1 MTQSFVHL
9 RVHTEYA
16 LVDGTVRIK
25 PLIDATRTGG
35 MPAVATSDLN
45 NLFGLVKFY
54 KAATARGIK
63 PIVACDVWVEDL
75 DPTIEPSLLVL
86 IAQRQAGYK
95 ALSRLLSRGYSE
107 NHHNGRMILKR
118 SWIQADSEGLLAL
131 SAAAD
136 GDVGK
141 AIVSGQ
147 LDEARRRA
155 VFWQALFPDGYYL
168 EIQRLDRAND
178 EHHIAGA
185 VQLSDELGL
194 PLVATN
200 DVRFLKAD
208 EFEAH
213 EVRVCIHQGRTL
225 DDPRREKR
233 YSQAQYFKSADEMA
247 QLFSDLPE
255 AVENTHRIATRCSV
269 TLRLGESFLPEYPVP
284 DGQTMAGMRGRLNN
298 SRVCCKISEPTWPK
312 LSCKCIWSKGK
323 PRGRHFVVRRGG
335 STVFVV
341 VVVKEVLLGA
351 GWLDAK
357 LTSGK
362 DSPVLFAPRSSAS

>member
-1 MTQSFVHL
+1 MTQAFVHL

-25 PLIDATRTGG
+25 PLIDATRAGG

-45 NLFGLVKFY
+45 NLFGLIKFY

-63 PIVACDVWVEDL
+63 PIIACDVWVEDL
-75 DPTIEPSLLVL
+75 DPNSEPSLLVL

-107 NHHNGRMILKR
+107 NYHNGRMSLKR
-118 SWIQADSEGLLAL
+118 SWIQADAEGLLAL

-155 VFWQALFPDGYYL
+155 GFWQELFPEGYYL

-185 VQLSDELGL
+185 VQLSAELGL

-200 DVRFLKAD
+200 DVRFLTAD

-225 DDPRREKR
+225 DDPRREQH

-247 QLFSDLPE
+247 RLFSGP
-255 AVENTHRIATRCSV
+255 A
-269 TLRLGESFLPEYPVP
+269 
-284 DGQTMAGMRGRLNN
+284 
-298 SRVCCKISEPTWPK
+298 
-312 LSCKCIWSKGK
+312 
-323 PRGRHFVVRRGG
+323 
-335 STVFVV
+335 
-341 VVVKEVLLGA
+341 
-351 GWLDAK
+351 
-357 LTSGK
+357 
-362 DSPVLFAPRSSAS
+362 

>member
-25 PLIDATRTGG
+25 PLIDAARTGG

-155 VFWQALFPDGYYL
+155 VFWLSL
-168 EIQRLDRAND
+168 I
-178 EHHIAGA
+178 HI
-185 VQLSDELGL
+185 
-194 PLVATN
+194 
-200 DVRFLKAD
+200 
-208 EFEAH
+208 
-213 EVRVCIHQGRTL
+213 
-225 DDPRREKR
+225 
-233 YSQAQYFKSADEMA
+233 
-247 QLFSDLPE
+247 
-255 AVENTHRIATRCSV
+255 
-269 TLRLGESFLPEYPVP
+269 
-284 DGQTMAGMRGRLNN
+284 
-298 SRVCCKISEPTWPK
+298 
-312 LSCKCIWSKGK
+312 
-323 PRGRHFVVRRGG
+323 
-335 STVFVV
+335 
-341 VVVKEVLLGA
+341 
-351 GWLDAK
+351 
-357 LTSGK
+357 
-362 DSPVLFAPRSSAS
+362 